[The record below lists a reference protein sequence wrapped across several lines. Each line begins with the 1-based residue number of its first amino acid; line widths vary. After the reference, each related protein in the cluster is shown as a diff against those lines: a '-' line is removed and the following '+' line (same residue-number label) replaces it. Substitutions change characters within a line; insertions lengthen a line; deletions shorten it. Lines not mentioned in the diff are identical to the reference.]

1 MLRTTEPLQLLKTQ
15 DPDRYFR
22 LETFLNRK
30 IHDAQ
35 ELYAYG
41 LNKERR
47 RQEIADSLAV
57 EVSVVPPSRLLAL
70 LQQALRYQQLQ
81 GNLPKDRRY
90 DLFRGSARSAGK
102 DEAERPPKK
111 QVLTCFFSSPC
122 GRYPDLSDFFWKT
135 PSLVPLPRP
144 LPRSSCIL
152 RFPFLFF
159 PLPPP
164 LFPNFPPQIV
174 FLNRRAKSNS
184 DPKHTQSARV
194 SPLMACSSSRVLWM
208 ALWKCGTRTPAGFG
222 RTCPTKP
229 GKN

>member
-1 MLRTTEPLQLLKTQ
+1 MSGYRSIPPTFRAVLLPQVCLELIEMRETELAREMLRTTEPLQLLKTQ

-70 LQQALRYQQLQ
+70 LQQALRFQQLQ

-111 QVLTCFFSSPC
+111 QVLTCLFSSPC
-122 GRYPDLSDFFWKT
+122 GRYPDLLDFFWKT
-135 PSLVPLPRP
+135 PSWVPLPRP

-152 RFPFLFF
+152 RFPFLFV

-164 LFPNFPPQIV
+164 PPFPPPQLYFFTGGTNQIWLQNPPGV
-174 FLNRRAKSNS
+174 RAFL
-184 DPKHTQSARV
+184 P
-194 SPLMACSSSRVLWM
+194 
-208 ALWKCGTRTPAGFG
+208 
-222 RTCPTKP
+222 
-229 GKN
+229 